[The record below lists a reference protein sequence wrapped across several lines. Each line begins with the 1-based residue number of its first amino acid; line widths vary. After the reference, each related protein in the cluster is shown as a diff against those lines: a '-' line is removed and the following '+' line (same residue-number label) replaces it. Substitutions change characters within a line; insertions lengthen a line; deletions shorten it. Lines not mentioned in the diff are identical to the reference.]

1 MRAVIVSVRYADF
14 LAQTLKPWRNFLPPD
29 TLTVVTAEWDH
40 ATQQVARKAG
50 VPVCLTKAWTEI
62 DESCHVGKGVIF
74 NKPLALDYALGLAG
88 KRAPADGELCV
99 TLDADVVPF
108 GTWPGEDRFVAGTLY
123 GVGRYKADNHS
134 ELVAHRRGQ
143 ISLHKKSRYMRNNKP
158 CGYCSMF
165 RYQPG
170 IRFGSYPSAGYYDR
184 DFGKLFH
191 EHVML
196 EEFYVIHMG
205 VKGGF
210 FNWQRRRLPT
220 WDTRPPNLRGT
231 TAL

>member
-14 LAQTLKPWRNFLPPD
+14 LKQTLKPWQKFLPPD

-40 ATQQVARKAG
+40 ETQNWARKCG
-50 VPVCLTKAWTEI
+50 VPVYLTKAWTEI

-88 KRAPADGELCV
+88 KRTPAEGEVCV

-108 GTWPGEDRFVAGTLY
+108 GKWPGEDRFVAGTLY
-123 GVGRYKADNHS
+123 GVGRYKADNHQ

-143 ISLHKKSRYMRNNKP
+143 INLQRKSRFMKNNKP
-158 CGYCSMF
+158 CGYCSIF
-165 RYQPG
+165 RYAPG
-170 IRFGSYPSAGYYDR
+170 IRLGSYPSAGYYDR
-184 DFGKLFH
+184 DFGRLFP

-196 EEFYVIHMG
+196 NEFYVVHMG

-210 FNWQRRRLPT
+210 FNWQRRRLPL
-220 WDTRPPNLRGT
+220 WDTRPPHLIGKGM
-231 TAL
+231 A